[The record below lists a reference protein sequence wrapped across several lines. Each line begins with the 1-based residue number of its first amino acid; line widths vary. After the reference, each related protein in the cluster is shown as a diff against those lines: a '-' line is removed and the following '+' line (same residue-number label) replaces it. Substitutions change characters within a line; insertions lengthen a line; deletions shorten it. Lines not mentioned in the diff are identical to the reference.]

1 MSKSKKSHNI
11 LGKGLAFLVLL
22 MVPMLVWAG
31 QGEKKKENPPP
42 AKGQQQKPQAQQ
54 PKAQPQYQQ
63 PKAQPQYQQPK
74 AQPQYQQPKAQP
86 QYQQPKAQPQY
97 QQPKAQPQYQHPK
110 AQPQYQQ
117 PKAQPQYQQPK
128 AQPQYQQPKAQPQYQ
143 QRGQQ
148 PQFQQ
153 RGQQGQRTLTPTESQ
168 QQIQNLNRNRAAMK
182 GINRNPLPQGQVTVR
197 GDGSRTIA
205 ASGGRQFQVR
215 PNGTVERVSLSG
227 GRTAAFRPDGRV
239 SAIHAGGMQINHGLR
254 GERQIVTVR
263 PDHSRVVSMGP
274 HRGYVERPYLAR
286 NGRSYVQR
294 TYWAG
299 GHPYAR
305 VYRAQYY
312 RGVPYYRYVSPYYY
326 HPGFYGWAYNPWRV
340 PVYYRWGWFGS
351 PWYSFYGGY
360 FAPAPMYPT
369 AALWLTDFLLAED
382 LRLAY
387 DAQRD
392 AEANAAAQAN
402 QPPRPG
408 AQGQGY
414 TSQITPEMKQAIAEE
429 VRAQLAAEQQGASA
443 APQQPAP
450 SGTEAPPAALDPA
463 RRLFV
468 VPGNLAVTTV
478 DGQDCE
484 LTSGDI
490 ITRLDDTPDNN
501 NKVRVSVSSSKG
513 GDCGVGSTIMVDVND
528 LQEMQNQFAEKLD
541 SGLQT
546 LADNSGK
553 GGLPR
558 APDTGTTAGEVPTP
572 PPDAN
577 VGSALQAQQQQA
589 DQTEQQVQ
597 QEAAQGG
604 QN

>member
-1 MSKSKKSHNI
+1 
-11 LGKGLAFLVLL
+11 
-22 MVPMLVWAG
+22 
-31 QGEKKKENPPP
+31 
-42 AKGQQQKPQAQQ
+42 
-54 PKAQPQYQQ
+54 
-63 PKAQPQYQQPK
+63 
-74 AQPQYQQPKAQP
+74 
-86 QYQQPKAQPQY
+86 
-97 QQPKAQPQYQHPK
+97 
-110 AQPQYQQ
+110 
-117 PKAQPQYQQPK
+117 
-128 AQPQYQQPKAQPQYQ
+128 
-143 QRGQQ
+143 
-148 PQFQQ
+148 
-153 RGQQGQRTLTPTESQ
+153 
-168 QQIQNLNRNRAAMK
+168 
-182 GINRNPLPQGQVTVR
+182 
-197 GDGSRTIA
+197 
-205 ASGGRQFQVR
+205 
-215 PNGTVERVSLSG
+215 
-227 GRTAAFRPDGRV
+227 
-239 SAIHAGGMQINHGLR
+239 
-254 GERQIVTVR
+254 
-263 PDHSRVVSMGP
+263 
-274 HRGYVERPYLAR
+274 
-286 NGRSYVQR
+286 
-294 TYWAG
+294 
-299 GHPYAR
+299 
-305 VYRAQYY
+305 
-312 RGVPYYRYVSPYYY
+312 
-326 HPGFYGWAYNPWRV
+326 
-340 PVYYRWGWFGS
+340 YRWGWFGS
-351 PWYSFYGGY
+351 PWYSFYGCY

-604 QN
+604 QNY